1 MDKIK
6 LSKKVFFKKIKDRYI
21 IIKEG
26 EKYIRQLNETGSL
39 IWELII
45 RKKRVK
51 DIIKKLV
58 DIYEI
63 NIKQAETDVFL
74 FIKKYLEEGILE
86 EEK

>member
-45 RKKRVK
+45 RTKRVK

-58 DIYEI
+58 DI
-63 NIKQAETDVFL
+63 L
-74 FIKKYLEEGILE
+74 
-86 EEK
+86 

>member
-6 LSKKVFFKKIKDRYI
+6 LSEKVFFKKIKDRYI

-45 RKKRVK
+45 RKKRIK

-58 DIYEI
+58 DIYKI